1 MIKKKRKKSFSQE
14 RKLRIQNFLARKG
27 ASALR
32 IQNRS
37 GRETLEP
44 VQPSGTKTAKKR
56 FLPSLFFQ
64 TVELSPVQL
73 QTACFLSKC
82 FCRNIKAVAVSA
94 LHHAFVGGT
103 SGGISSF

>member
-1 MIKKKRKKSFSQE
+1 MIKKKKVLVRKKSFRIQ
-14 RKLRIQNFLARKG
+14 IQNFLARKG

-37 GRETLEP
+37 GRETLGCSP
-44 VQPSGTKTAKKR
+44 AGPKQLS
-56 FLPSLFFQ
+56 SLFFQ

-82 FCRNIKAVAVSA
+82 FCRNIKAVAVLA